1 MSKIANEPIA
11 IVGMGC
17 RFAGDATS
25 PSKLWGLLSSPHE
38 VAQDIPPT
46 RFNIDRF
53 YHPNP
58 THHGTTAT
66 KQAYLLS
73 EDVRL
78 FDTKFFAIPPAES
91 EVIDPQQRQLL
102 EVVYEALESAG
113 LASDRLAGSDTACF
127 VGLMS
132 QEYFALQ
139 GQDVN
144 MVRTYAGTGT
154 AASNASSRVSYFFDW
169 HGPCMTIDTACSSSM
184 VGVNEAVQALRN
196 GSSRVAVACGT
207 NLVLSPLSFITL
219 SKLNM
224 LSPTGRCRMW
234 DADADGYARGE
245 GVAAIVLKTL
255 SSALEDGDEV
265 LSVIREIG
273 VNHDGRTKG
282 LTMPSSAAQAALIRQ
297 TYAKAGLD
305 LTKRSDRCQFF
316 EAHGTGTA
324 VGDPQEA
331 EAICS
336 AMFSSKS
343 DPDLE
348 EILVGSIKTVVGHT
362 EGTAGVAGLIKTT
375 LALREGIVPPNLLF
389 NRLNPALEPFVD
401 HLRIPTSCEPW
412 PEVLEGGVRRA
423 SVNSFGFGGSNAHVI
438 LESFTGN
445 NDRKGG
451 KDQNSSTFSVP
462 VPFIFSAASKT
473 SLSTLLRGAVGYL
486 EKHTADDEVVD
497 MSALAYTLSTKRS
510 ALSQRVAIPAVSA
523 DQLLQKIKA
532 ALEAD
537 DDYAVQ
543 AISSS
548 TTESDAPGLLGVFT
562 GQGAQWPAMGANLI
576 ATVPMA
582 REILRQLDSSLA
594 ALPADHRPDWTLL
607 HALSPKN
614 DENDGNGDIWQS
626 RVNEAAFSQPL
637 CTAVQIV
644 LVDLLHA
651 AGVKFRA
658 VVGHSSGEIA
668 AAYAA
673 GFLTATDAIRI
684 AYYRG
689 FFATKL
695 AVGLGGKMVAVGTSL
710 EDAEELCQ
718 LDDFAGKLSVA
729 AHNAPSSVTLSGDA
743 EAVIQAE
750 SVFLE
755 EKKFARVLRVNTAY
769 HSHHMMV
776 CADAYLAALTECGVK
791 VQQPAEGNAMWFSS
805 VFDGQQVS
813 SSTKLGQSLSGQY
826 WVDNMTKPVLFYTA
840 IESCLTAATFDT
852 NAIMGVLEVGP
863 HPALQ
868 APATESILQVCGKE
882 LPYSGTLRRGQDDV
896 ESFSQALGYLW
907 TRFGPGC
914 VNLGRF
920 QEACQQQSSSSVLH
934 DLPSYPWNHDRVL
947 WAESR
952 LAKLFSKNPGRPHD
966 LLGLDMAEG
975 TVEEMRWRNVLKI
988 NELKWLAGHSLQGQI
1003 VFPATAYIA
1012 IAMEAAMQMVGM
1024 TGGAETSVQSI
1035 DLLDL
1040 RIPKAIALNDSGT
1053 ELVTSMTHIKRSENV
1068 ITAEFNA
1075 FSTTG
1080 TASMALNCT
1089 GHVRIMLGA
1098 NSSTNGLDQKE
1109 ADQEQQGKEEE
1120 EAEAETTTGPSRFA
1134 ARGAPQGHLSTID
1147 VDRFYQ
1153 VLRDDFGFGY
1163 DGAFHGLTSIQR
1175 KTNYATA
1182 TIRNPVFEKGE
1193 TRLLFHPG
1201 MLDSALQGL
1210 NAAYSAPGDGR
1221 LWSIV
1226 APTAVRRITLVP
1238 ELCGEEMTDEVLIDC
1253 TITDPRPNCVTGD
1266 VNVFLSYPCQ
1276 ESEEGVSDKK
1286 ITKQCIEVEG
1296 ITFSPFA
1303 AATKDDDRLLFQEAF
1318 LTLDKPD
1325 ATLIYGDRKATP
1337 REAQKALDAERAAF
1351 FYLKNLHLTIDAEK
1365 RTELPS
1371 YRQALLSNA
1380 ERIYNRVKDGQ
1391 HPFVPAEWISDTKED
1406 IVELMDSY
1414 GSDDAD
1420 FNLTRAVGD
1429 NLTLP
1434 TILSGESSILEHMTQ
1449 NNRLD
1454 KYYTD
1459 AIGFEMLNGLISGVA
1474 EQLCNKYPHMR
1485 MLEVGGGT
1493 GGATQAI
1500 FGRIGSAF
1508 ASYTYTDISSAFFGY
1523 AAQRFAAQAHKMLF
1537 KTLDISQD
1545 PTKQGFKKH
1554 SYDIVFASN
1563 VLHATESLKTSV
1575 EHARQLLRPG
1585 GYLVMVEIIRNDVLR
1600 HGLVMG
1606 GLPGWWVGEKDGR
1619 IGGPSITL
1627 EEWDAVLRETGFDGI
1642 ETNSPMLDPVGVPG
1656 AVIVAQASTE
1666 QVQILKNSLTAID
1679 GSSEVATATR
1689 TGPTLVLLGSGK
1701 ESSSSSAFLSNLCDQ
1716 LSSLIQAHFSQIIH
1730 LTRLEDH
1737 DSIVSQLPKEDVHV
1751 ISLVELEGSNIFE
1764 DASEPAFL
1772 GLKAI
1777 LSSAQ
1782 TVLWLLTGDGGNNP
1796 YAGITVGLFRTL
1808 FFELPGTL
1816 LQTLDLGKKVDR
1828 SGDIDEVDKL
1838 SSMVAELSLRLR
1850 TLGDTARRGGTA
1862 HEGRVEDGGA
1872 IGDQVLWNFE
1882 PELVLDESGRLRV
1895 PRVRPHDE
1903 QNARYNS
1910 AKRQIT
1916 KMVDLNDHDTVLEVR
1931 RTETS
1936 YALQELHEV
1945 DRLGKFDDICTVR
1958 VSCSLLSTVKTPA
1971 GFVFVSYGT
1980 DVKTGE
1986 KRLCFSDKN
1995 ASTLTMPL
2003 SWTVA
2008 VENND
2013 EVDVEGLDVQLMMF
2027 VTADLLA
2034 QQLLVMLPP
2043 IGTVLAYEPDPI
2055 ISNLLTS
2062 ELGRRG
2068 RKAVFVTSNPDLH
2081 AQRPDWVY
2089 LHPHSSKRDID
2100 QVMPPDVTLYVDAS
2114 SMGHRDDNSD
2124 NGLGPQIAHS
2134 LPRVCDRIS
2143 FSSLM
2148 ADEAS
2153 PLLCSPAVT
2162 DSNIDNTAPESIQ
2175 RLLKTASSNALRRLG
2190 SIYDW
2195 EPLDILGLPQ
2205 VVSPLARPKP
2215 NSLVYWS
2222 SDRPVAVSVAP
2233 ILEWRKDLFRSDRTY
2248 WLAGLSGDVG
2258 RSMADFMV
2266 ENGARY
2272 IALSS
2277 RTPKV
2282 EEGWVAWHKKRG
2294 STISYFSG
2302 DVTNWESMNQTY
2314 DAITTSMPP
2323 ISGVANGAMV
2333 LRDVSLITMTFE
2345 DFITVLR
2352 PKVQGTLNL
2361 DRLFSSPE
2369 RELDFFICFSSIAGT
2384 LGNPGQSAYSAG
2396 NCFMKSLVR
2405 CRRNRGLP
2413 GAAIDIGR
2421 LVGVGYIERESSGR
2435 LTKEHQTRLQTRSG
2449 AVPMSETDLHQLF
2462 AEAII
2467 AGRPPSP
2474 SSAPCSY
2481 SDSSEL
2487 ISSIVPI
2494 TTEQAKQAYWS
2505 SNPRLGLLIREMGQQ
2520 LSGSGGGGNGNA
2532 VPVRQ
2537 LLEAA
2542 KTMGQVESILLATF
2556 KVKLQALKFLP
2567 DADSIYD
2574 ATPLVEMGVDS
2585 LVAVEMRSWFL
2596 KELGVDVPVMTIL
2609 GGASIADLVRLV
2621 VDKLPAELLERVGGR
2636 PAPTTPSVTSSSNE
2650 STSGSVDGLDAG
2662 GKADTDVSSVASVD
2676 EKDEK
2681 KPGVSEINVASV
2693 KEISTQ

>member
-1 MSKIANEPIA
+1 
-11 IVGMGC
+11 MGC

-25 PSKLWGLLSSPHE
+25 PSKLWDLLSSPRE

-46 RFNIDRF
+46 RFNISRF
-53 YHPNP
+53 YHPSP

-78 FDTKFFAIPPAES
+78 FDTKFFAVPPAES

-113 LASDRLAGSDTACF
+113 LAYDKLAGSDTACF

-196 GSSRVAVACGT
+196 GTSRVAVACGT

-282 LTMPSSAAQAALIRQ
+282 LTMPSAAAQAALIRQ

-305 LTKRSDRCQFF
+305 LTKRADRCQFF

-331 EAICS
+331 EAISS
-336 AMFSSKS
+336 AMFSPEAGS
-343 DPDLE
+343 DLE

-375 LALREGIVPPNLLF
+375 LALREGVVPPNLLF
-389 NRLNPALEPFVD
+389 NRLNPALEPFVS
-401 HLRIPTSCEPW
+401 HLRIPTSCEAW
-412 PEVLEGGVRRA
+412 PEVLQGGVRRA

-438 LESFTGN
+438 LESFAGN
-445 NDRKGG
+445 QGGHKDEGEDDEKEG
-451 KDQNSSTFSVP
+451 KDEQPPTFSVP
-462 VPFIFSAASKT
+462 VPFVFSAASKT
-473 SLSTLLRGAVGYL
+473 SLSMLIKGIAGYL
-486 EKHTADDEVVD
+486 DQHTGRGEAVD

-510 ALSQRVAIPAVSA
+510 TLSQRVAIPAVST
-523 DQLLQKIKA
+523 DQLGQKIKA
-532 ALEAD
+532 LLEAD

-543 AISSS
+543 AISSG
-548 TTESDAPGLLGVFT
+548 TTDAPGILGVFT
-562 GQGAQWPAMGANLI
+562 GQGAQWPDMGANLV

-582 REILRQLDSSLA
+582 REILHGL
-594 ALPADHRPDWTLL
+594 
-607 HALSPKN
+607 
-614 DENDGNGDIWQS
+614 WQS

-644 LVDLLHA
+644 LVDLLRA
-651 AGVKFRA
+651 AGVRFHA

-673 GFLTATDAIRI
+673 GFLTARDAIRV

-695 AVGLGGKMVAVGTSL
+695 AVGLRGKMLAVGTSL
-710 EDAEELCQ
+710 EDAEELCRV
-718 LDDFAGKLSVA
+718 DEFAGKLSVA

-743 EAVIQAE
+743 EAVAQAE
-750 SVFLE
+750 AVFLE
-755 EKKFARVLRVNTAY
+755 EKKFARILRVNTAY
-769 HSHHMMV
+769 HSHHMLV
-776 CADAYLAALTECGVK
+776 CADAYAAALAECGV
-791 VQQPAEGNAMWFSS
+791 QALQPAEGGDGTLPRWFSS
-805 VFDGQQVS
+805 VYSGQQVS
-813 SSTKLGQSLSGQY
+813 GDAALGLGGQY
-826 WVDNMTKPVLFYTA
+826 WVDNMTRPVLFYTA
-840 IESCLTAATFDT
+840 IEACLTSAATT
-852 NAIMGVLEVGP
+852 TSGSNTIMGVVEVGP

-868 APATESILQVCGKE
+868 APAAESILKVCGKE
-882 LPYSGTLRRGQDDV
+882 LPYSGTLRRGQNDA
-896 ESFSQALGYLW
+896 ESFSQTLGHLW
-907 TRFGPGC
+907 TRFGPDC

-920 QEACQQQSSSSVLH
+920 QKACQQPPSFMRVLH

-952 LAKLFSKNPGRPHD
+952 LARLFSKNPGRPHD

-975 TVEEMRWRNVLKI
+975 TVEEMRWRNM
-988 NELKWLAGHSLQGQI
+988 A
-1003 VFPATAYIA
+1003 ATATG
-1012 IAMEAAMQMVGM
+1012 AAG
-1024 TGGAETSVQSI
+1024 TSVRSI
-1035 DLLDL
+1035 DVLDL
-1040 RIPKAIALNDSGT
+1040 RIPKAIALSDSGT
-1053 ELVTSMTHIKRSENV
+1053 ELVTSMTHIKRRDDL

-1080 TASMALNCT
+1080 KDASSMALNCT
-1089 GHVRIMLGA
+1089 GNIRIVLGA
-1098 NSSTNGLDQKE
+1098 GDDIK
-1109 ADQEQQGKEEE
+1109 
-1120 EAEAETTTGPSRFA
+1120 TTTRPSRFP
-1134 ARGAPQGHLSTID
+1134 ARVAPQGHLSTVD

-1163 DGAFHGLTSIQR
+1163 DGAFHGLTSIHR

-1182 TIRNPVFEKGE
+1182 TIRNPVFEADE
-1193 TRLLFHPG
+1193 TPLLFHPG

-1238 ELCGEEMTDEVLIDC
+1238 DLCGDKMTDEVLIDC

-1266 VNVFLSYPCQ
+1266 VNVYLN
-1276 ESEEGVSDKK
+1276 GKT
-1286 ITKQCIEVEG
+1286 TKQCIEVEG

-1337 REAQKALDAERAAF
+1337 WEQQKALDAERAAF
-1351 FYLKNLHLTIDAEK
+1351 YYLKNLHLSVHAEK
-1365 RTELPS
+1365 RAELPG
-1371 YRQALLSNA
+1371 YRQALLANA
-1380 ERIYNRVKDGQ
+1380 ERIYNRVRDGQ
-1391 HPFVPAEWISDTKED
+1391 HPFVPAEWISDTRED
-1406 IVELMDSY
+1406 VTELMDGY

-1420 FNLTRAVGD
+1420 FNLTRAVGE
-1429 NLTLP
+1429 NLTQPAVLK
-1434 TILSGESSILEHMTQ
+1434 GESSILEYMTQ
-1449 NNRLD
+1449 NNRLE

-1459 AIGFEMLNGLISGVA
+1459 AIGFDMLNGLISGVA
-1474 EQLCNKYPHMR
+1474 DQLCSKYPHMR

-1500 FGRIGSAF
+1500 FGRVGGAF

-1523 AAQRFAAQAHKMLF
+1523 AAQRFAAQAHKMMF

-1545 PTKQGFKKH
+1545 PAAQGFTRH
-1554 SYDIVFASN
+1554 SYDVVFASN
-1563 VLHATESLKTSV
+1563 VLHATESLRTSV

-1619 IGGPSITL
+1619 VGGPSITL

-1666 QVQILKNSLTAID
+1666 QVRLLKNPLAPIVDDD
-1679 GSSEVATATR
+1679 GGSKVAATADTR
-1689 TGPTLVLLGSGK
+1689 AGPTLVLLGSGK
-1701 ESSSSSAFLSNLCDQ
+1701 EAPSALLSDLCNQ
-1716 LSSLIQAHFSQIIH
+1716 LCSLLRPHFSQIIH
-1730 LTRLEDH
+1730 LPGLQDH
-1737 DSIVSQLPKEDVHV
+1737 ESIVSQLPKEDVHV
-1751 ISLVELEGSNIFE
+1751 VSLVELEGDNLFE
-1764 DASEPAFL
+1764 DVSESAFL
-1772 GLKAI
+1772 GLKAL
-1777 LSSAQ
+1777 LSTSA
-1782 TVLWLLTGDGGNNP
+1782 TVLWLLANDGGNNP

-1816 LQTLDLGKKVDR
+1816 LQTLDLGEKVDC
-1828 SGDIDEVDKL
+1828 GGNNNNNNDKVAGL
-1838 SSMVAELSLRLR
+1838 SRMVAELSLRLR

-1862 HEGRVEDGGA
+1862 HEGRGEDDGGA
-1872 IGDQVLWNFE
+1872 TGVQVLWNFE

-1916 KMVDLNDHDTVLEVR
+1916 KTVGADDRDNTVLQLR
-1931 RTETS
+1931 RGEASS
-1936 YALQELHEV
+1936 YVLQELHEF
-1945 DRLGKFDDICTVR
+1945 DRLEGNTDHEDVCTVR

-1971 GFVFVSYGT
+1971 GYVFVSYGT
-1980 DVKTGE
+1980 DTKTGE
-1986 KRLCFSDKN
+1986 KRLCFSDRN
-1995 ASTLTMPL
+1995 ASTLTMPV
-2003 SWTVA
+2003 SWTA
-2008 VENND
+2008 TVENSED
-2013 EVDVEGLDVQLMMF
+2013 EVD
-2027 VTADLLA
+2027 
-2034 QQLLVMLPP
+2034 
-2043 IGTVLAYEPDPI
+2043 PDPI
-2055 ISNLLTS
+2055 VSNLLNT

-2068 RKAVFVTSNPDLH
+2068 RRAVFVTSNPELY

-2089 LHPHSSKRDID
+2089 LHPRSSKRDID
-2100 QVMPPDVTLYVDAS
+2100 QIVPPDVALYVDTS
-2114 SMGHRDDNSD
+2114 SMGGSRDGKGSD
-2124 NGLGPQIAHS
+2124 GLGSRIVHS
-2134 LPRVCDRIS
+2134 LPRICERVS

-2153 PLLCSPAVT
+2153 PLFLRSPAAV
-2162 DSNIDNTAPESIQ
+2162 DDGKVDNNAAPESV
-2175 RLLKTASSNALRRLG
+2175 T
-2190 SIYDW
+2190 
-2195 EPLDILGLPQ
+2195 
-2205 VVSPLARPKP
+2205 SPLGRPKP
-2215 NSLVYWS
+2215 NSLVYWPT
-2222 SDRPVAVSVAP
+2222 DRPVAVSVAP
-2233 ILEWRKDLFRSDRTY
+2233 VLQWRQDLFRPDRTY

-2272 IALSS
+2272 VALSS

-2294 STISYFSG
+2294 ATIAYFSG
-2302 DVTNWESMNQTY
+2302 DVTNWESVNQTY
-2314 DAITTSMPP
+2314 EAITTSMPP

-2333 LRDVSLITMTFE
+2333 LRDVSLVTMGFE

-2369 RELDFFICFSSIAGT
+2369 RGLDFFVCFSSIAGT

-2405 CRRNRGLP
+2405 RRRKRGLP

-2462 AEAII
+2462 AEAIV
-2467 AGRPPSP
+2467 AGRPSP
-2474 SSAPCSY
+2474 SSSSPGSSY
-2481 SDSSEL
+2481 GDSSEL

-2520 LSGSGGGGNGNA
+2520 LSGGGGGGGGNA
-2532 VPVRQ
+2532 VPLRQ
-2537 LLEAA
+2537 LLGAA
-2542 KTMGQVESILLATF
+2542 NNMGQVEGILLATF
-2556 KVKLQALKFLP
+2556 KAKLQALKFLP

-2621 VDKLPAELLERVGGR
+2621 IGKLPAELLERVGGLVV
-2636 PAPTTPSVTSSSNE
+2636 PAPAAAPDPVPVVSPGVAATATTTTTTEDEPARESEEASSSNE
-2650 STSGSVDGLDAG
+2650 SASGSVAGLDQESSAG
-2662 GKADTDVSSVASVD
+2662 TDVSSVNDGVD
-2676 EKDEK
+2676 DREEEKRVV
-2681 KPGVSEINVASV
+2681 PEINVASV
-2693 KEISTQ
+2693 EEVN

>member
-1 MSKIANEPIA
+1 
-11 IVGMGC
+11 MGC
-17 RFAGDATS
+17 RFAGDATR
-25 PSKLWGLLSSPHE
+25 PSKLWDLLSSPHE

-113 LASDRLAGSDTACF
+113 LASDKLAGSDTACF

-144 MVRTYAGTGT
+144 MVPTYAGTGT
-154 AASNASSRVSYFFDW
+154 AASNASSRVPYFFDW

-336 AMFSSKS
+336 AMFSSRS
-343 DPDLE
+343 DPKLE

-375 LALREGIVPPNLLF
+375 LALREGIMPPNLLF
-389 NRLNPALEPFVD
+389 NRLNPTLKPFVD

-438 LESFTGN
+438 LESFDGGN
-445 NDRKGG
+445 NKKGG
-451 KDQNSSTFSVP
+451 NDQDSSKFSIP
-462 VPFIFSAASKT
+462 VPFVFSAASKN
-473 SLSTLLRGAVGYL
+473 SLSTVLQGAVTYL
-486 EKHTADDEVVD
+486 DQRTGDDKVVD

-523 DQLLQKIKA
+523 NQLLQKMKA
-532 ALEAD
+532 ALGAD

-543 AISSS
+543 AISSG

-562 GQGAQWPAMGANLI
+562 GQGAQWPAMGANLV

-582 REILRQLDSSLA
+582 RGILLQLDSSLG
-594 ALPADHRPDWTLL
+594 ALPVDHRPDWTLT

-614 DENDGNGDIWQS
+614 DENNGDDDIWQS

-637 CTAVQIV
+637 CTAVQII
-644 LVDLLHA
+644 LVDLLRA

-689 FFATKL
+689 LFATKL

-743 EAVIQAE
+743 EAVVQAE

-755 EKKFARVLRVNTAY
+755 EKKFARVLRVNSAY

-776 CADAYLAALTECGVK
+776 CADAYLAALTDCGVR
-791 VQQPAEGNAMWFSS
+791 VQQPAEGEALLFSS

-813 SSTKLGQSLSGQY
+813 TSTELGQGLGGQY

-852 NAIMGVLEVGP
+852 NAIVGVMEVGP

-868 APATESILQVCGKE
+868 APATESILQICGKE
-882 LPYSGTLRRGQDDV
+882 LPYSGTLRRGQDDA
-896 ESFSQALGYLW
+896 EAFYQALGYLW
-907 TRFGPGC
+907 TRFGPAC

-920 QEACQQQSSSSVLH
+920 QQACQRQSSPVLH

-952 LAKLFSKNPGRPHD
+952 LAKLFSKNPGRPHG

-1012 IAMEAAMQMVGM
+1012 IAMEAAMQMAAA
-1024 TGGAETSVQSI
+1024 TGVVDTPVESI
-1035 DLLDL
+1035 DLLNL
-1040 RIPKAIALNDSGT
+1040 RIPKAIALNDAGT
-1053 ELVTSMTHIKRSENV
+1053 ELVTSMTHIERSDDV

-1089 GHVRIMLGA
+1089 GNVRIMLGA
-1098 NSSTNGLDQKE
+1098 NTSTNSPDKKE
-1109 ADQEQQGKEEE
+1109 ADQEAEEGEEE
-1120 EAEAETTTGPSRFA
+1120 EKAAAEPTTGPSRFA
-1134 ARGAPQGHLSTID
+1134 ARDAPQGYLSNID

-1153 VLRDDFGFGY
+1153 VLHDDFGFGY

-1175 KTNYATA
+1175 KTNCATA
-1182 TIRNPVFEKGE
+1182 TIRNPAFEKGE

-1276 ESEEGVSDKK
+1276 ESKEGGSDKK

-1303 AATKDDDRLLFQEAF
+1303 AATKNDDRLLFQEAF
-1318 LTLDKPD
+1318 LTLDRPD

-1337 REAQKALDAERAAF
+1337 WEAQKALDAERAAF
-1351 FYLKNLHLTIDAEK
+1351 FYLKNLHLTIDDEK

-1380 ERIYNRVKDGQ
+1380 ERIYNRVKDGK
-1391 HPFVPAEWISDTKED
+1391 HPFAPPEWISDTQED
-1406 IVELMDSY
+1406 VVELMDSY
-1414 GSDDAD
+1414 GNDDAD
-1420 FNLTRAVGD
+1420 FNLSRAVGD

-1545 PTKQGFKKH
+1545 PSEQGFKKH

-1575 EHARQLLRPG
+1575 EHTRQLLRPG

-1600 HGLVMG
+1600 HGHVMG

-1619 IGGPSITL
+1619 IEGPSITL

-1666 QVQILKNSLTAID
+1666 QVQILKNPLTATD
-1679 GSSEVATATR
+1679 RSSEVATATR
-1689 TGPTLVLLGSGK
+1689 IGPTLVLLGSSK
-1701 ESSSSSAFLSNLCDQ
+1701 EKSPSSVFLSNLCEQ
-1716 LSSLIQAHFSQIIH
+1716 LSSALQPHFSQIIH
-1730 LTRLEDH
+1730 LPRLEDH
-1737 DSIVSQLPKEDVHV
+1737 DGIVSQLPKEDVHV
-1751 ISLVELEGSNIFE
+1751 ISLIELEGENVFE

-1772 GLKAI
+1772 GLKAL
-1777 LSSAQ
+1777 LSSAE
-1782 TVLWLLTGDGGNNP
+1782 TVLWLLTSDGGNNP

-1816 LQTLDLGKKVDR
+1816 LQTLDLGKRVDR
-1828 SGDIDEVDKL
+1828 SGENDEASKL
-1838 SSMVAELSLRLR
+1838 STMVAELSLRLR
-1850 TLGDTARRGGTA
+1850 TLGDTARQGGTA
-1862 HEGRVEDGGA
+1862 HEGRIEDDGA

-1916 KMVDLNDHDTVLEVR
+1916 KMVDMDNHDNVLELR
-1931 RTETS
+1931 RAETS
-1936 YALQELHEV
+1936 YTLQELHEV
-1945 DRLGKFDDICTVR
+1945 DRLGNSDDVCTVR
-1958 VSCSLLSTVKTPA
+1958 ISCSLLSTVKTPA

-1995 ASTLTMPL
+1995 ANTLTMPL
-2003 SWTVA
+2003 SWAVA

-2034 QQLLVMLPP
+2034 QQLLGMLPP

-2062 ELGRRG
+2062 KLGRKG

-2081 AQRPDWVY
+2081 AQRPDWLY

-2100 QVMPPDVTLYVDAS
+2100 QVMPSDVTLYVDAS
-2114 SMGHRDDNSD
+2114 SMGHRDEKSD
-2124 NGLGPQIAHS
+2124 NGLGPQIARS
-2134 LPRVCDRIS
+2134 LSHICDRVR

-2153 PLLCSPAVT
+2153 PLLRSPAMT
-2162 DSNIDNTAPESIQ
+2162 DKNVDNAAPETVQS
-2175 RLLKTASSNALRRLG
+2175 LLKTVSSNALRRLG

-2233 ILEWRKDLFRSDRTY
+2233 VLEWRQDLFRSDRTY
-2248 WLAGLSGDVG
+2248 WLAGLSEDVG

-2277 RTPKV
+2277 RKPKV
-2282 EEGWVAWHKKRG
+2282 EEEWVAWHKKKG
-2294 STISYFSG
+2294 SNISYFSG
-2302 DVTNWESMNQTY
+2302 WGSVNQTY

-2323 ISGVANGAMV
+2323 INGVANGALV
-2333 LRDVSLITMTFE
+2333 LRDVSLVTMTFE

-2405 CRRNRGLP
+2405 RRRNRGLP

-2462 AEAII
+2462 AGAII
-2467 AGRPPSP
+2467 AGRPPSC
-2474 SSAPCSY
+2474 SSAPRSY

-2494 TTEQAKQAYWS
+2494 C
-2505 SNPRLGLLIREMGQQ
+2505 
-2520 LSGSGGGGNGNA
+2520 
-2532 VPVRQ
+2532 
-2537 LLEAA
+2537 
-2542 KTMGQVESILLATF
+2542 
-2556 KVKLQALKFLP
+2556 
-2567 DADSIYD
+2567 
-2574 ATPLVEMGVDS
+2574 
-2585 LVAVEMRSWFL
+2585 
-2596 KELGVDVPVMTIL
+2596 
-2609 GGASIADLVRLV
+2609 
-2621 VDKLPAELLERVGGR
+2621 
-2636 PAPTTPSVTSSSNE
+2636 
-2650 STSGSVDGLDAG
+2650 
-2662 GKADTDVSSVASVD
+2662 
-2676 EKDEK
+2676 
-2681 KPGVSEINVASV
+2681 
-2693 KEISTQ
+2693 